1 MENVFKIIYD
11 KTKAKK
17 IIGINDIENI
27 LALVINEE
35 CLNYYIKNINVQ
47 PKRSNYLASYSVKYN
62 NITIYSNT
70 IEKMKNDLNNQLINI
85 GDFDKLLYINLLL
98 L

>member
-27 LALVINEE
+27 LALVINEK

-47 PKRSNYLASYSVKYN
+47 PKEA
-62 NITIYSNT
+62 II
-70 IEKMKNDLNNQLINI
+70 
-85 GDFDKLLYINLLL
+85 LLL
-98 L
+98 ILLNIIILQYIQILLKR

>member
-27 LALVINEE
+27 LALVINE
-35 CLNYYIKNINVQ
+35 
-47 PKRSNYLASYSVKYN
+47 
-62 NITIYSNT
+62 
-70 IEKMKNDLNNQLINI
+70 
-85 GDFDKLLYINLLL
+85 
-98 L
+98 